1 MAALRHNLSRR
12 ALLGA
17 GVGACAVGGGDM
29 YSLRVP
35 LAEAAAEAGG
45 AGQGDGGHGQVH
57 VPDAA
62 VRRRWTRTL
71 LAYRRAEARVAS
83 FKAEEALLPP
93 ERREWPAVRA
103 LEERFGD
110 LDSLRLAALRR
121 LLRIPAPD
129 LAALSL
135 KLDLAVADQ
144 AWELTG
150 CDTCLEAIAADA
162 RRLAA
167 LQSSP
172 DRILLSPKRR

>member
-1 MAALRHNLSRR
+1 MAARRHNLSRR

-17 GVGACAVGGGDM
+17 GVGACALGDTHV
-29 YSLRVP
+29 LTVP
-35 LAEAAAEAGG
+35 FSPSAGEGG
-45 AGQGDGGHGQVH
+45 AGGGAGLLGDSRQAT

-62 VRRRWTRTL
+62 VRRRWARTVA
-71 LAYRRAEARVAS
+71 AYRRAEARVAA
-83 FKAEEALLPP
+83 FKADEARLPP

-121 LLRIPAPD
+121 LFRIPAPD

-135 KLDLAVADQ
+135 KLDLALADQ

-162 RRLAA
+162 RRL
-167 LQSSP
+167 S
-172 DRILLSPKRR
+172 RIG